1 MENDLYVDSFYK
13 IEHTYHKEDSLLT
26 LDTFLIKTEED
37 TTVLVQTTEKE
48 YKVLE
53 KLVERQDFGK
63 NIFVTLVAV
72 FIIYSLIRKKR
83 G

>member
-1 MENDLYVDSFYK
+1 MENDLYVDSFYQ